1 MKQINVRL
9 DEDFL
14 KEVRKICID
23 KEITLQEAVKIALEK
38 WLKENKG

>member
-14 KEVRKICID
+14 KEIKKKCID
-23 KEITLQEAVKIALEK
+23 KGITFQDAVKMALEK

>member
-1 MKQINVRL
+1 LKQINVRL